1 MRFDDLI
8 RVVLRNLNRIRVR
21 TALTTGGVIIGVAL
35 IVVLLSISFGFEE
48 NLTEQLEGIGDIKQ
62 ITVIRPMQGF
72 MVGGGGRREETELL
86 DDDAV
91 KEIEKIDGV
100 QAVVPSLSVSGYIE
114 VGRYFTSLSIT
125 GIDPEKGENI
135 GIEVEDGRFLR
146 KNDKDVMVVGYK
158 VADVFREKKTL
169 KRIEEFDIQGKE
181 AEIVVT
187 RRNLEGEEETR
198 SFRARIVGTVEEQ
211 GTQSDYSIYIPIRM
225 AVDILEWQ
233 SLQPNIIKRQGYESL
248 IVYAEDADL
257 VNYITEK
264 IGEMGYS
271 AFSFK
276 QIIESVGE
284 VFSLLEIFLV
294 GLGGIALM
302 VAALGIINTMLM
314 SILERTREIGIMKV
328 IGASNTDVTRI
339 FLMEA
344 LAIGFLGG
352 IGGLS
357 LGYVVAYII
366 DIGARIYIGQQGG
379 TVTSLVVMPLWLIG
393 FAMGFAMCVGLISGV
408 YPARKAARL
417 SPVEALR
424 HE

>member
-1 MRFDDLI
+1 VRFDDLI

-21 TALTTGGVIIGVAL
+21 TALTTAGVIIGVAL

-62 ITVIRPMQGF
+62 ITVIRPMQGAMF
-72 MVGGGGRREETELL
+72 GAGGRQEETELL

-91 KEIEKIDGV
+91 KEIEKIEGV
-100 QAVVPSLSVSGYIE
+100 QAVVPSISVSGYIE

-125 GIDPEKGENI
+125 GIDPEKGENL
-135 GIEVEDGRFLR
+135 GIKVEDGRFLR
-146 KNDKDVMVVGYK
+146 KNDKNVMVVGYK

-169 KRIEEFDIQGKE
+169 KRVEEFDIQGKE
-181 AEIVVT
+181 AEIVIT

-198 SFRARIVGTVEEQ
+198 SFRARIVGTMEEQ
-211 GTQSDYSIYIPIRM
+211 GTQSDYSIYIPIGM

-233 SLQPNIIKRQGYESL
+233 SFQPNIIKRQGYESL
-248 IVYAEDADL
+248 IVYAEDADT
-257 VNYITEK
+257 VNDIAEK
-264 IGEMGYS
+264 IREMGYS

-284 VFSLLEIFLV
+284 VFALLEIFLV

-328 IGASNTDVTRI
+328 IGASNTDVTKI

-352 IGGLS
+352 IGGMT
-357 LGYVVAYII
+357 LGYVVAQII
-366 DIGARIYIGQQGG
+366 DIGARIYISQQGG

-393 FAMGFAMCVGLISGV
+393 FAMGFAMSVGLISGV